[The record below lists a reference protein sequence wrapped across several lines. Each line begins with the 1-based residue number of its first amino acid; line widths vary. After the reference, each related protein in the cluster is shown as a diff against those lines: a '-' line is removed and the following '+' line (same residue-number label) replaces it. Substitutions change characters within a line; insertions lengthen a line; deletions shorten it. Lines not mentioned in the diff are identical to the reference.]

1 MRKRSLSEA
10 AKHVG
15 RVRKLFPS
23 RAEEITRLA
32 LRNEAFRTICED
44 YGVAVDALELLEA
57 RTHPGD
63 VERMHEYRTLI
74 RELELELRTALAAA
88 LPSDPRP

>member
-1 MRKRSLSEA
+1 MSEA

-23 RAEEITRLA
+23 RAEEVSRLA
-32 LRNEAFRTICED
+32 LRNEAFRSMCED

-57 RTHPGD
+57 RNHPGD
-63 VERMHEYRTLI
+63 VERMHEYRSII
-74 RELELELRTALAAA
+74 RELELELRTELAAV
-88 LPSDPRP
+88 